1 MDIANG
7 EKEIKIR
14 INKEKSFLIL
24 KKWPPYFF
32 TRWFF

>member
-14 INKEKSFLIL
+14 INKEK
-24 KKWPPYFF
+24 KFF
-32 TRWFF
+32 NLEKMAALFF